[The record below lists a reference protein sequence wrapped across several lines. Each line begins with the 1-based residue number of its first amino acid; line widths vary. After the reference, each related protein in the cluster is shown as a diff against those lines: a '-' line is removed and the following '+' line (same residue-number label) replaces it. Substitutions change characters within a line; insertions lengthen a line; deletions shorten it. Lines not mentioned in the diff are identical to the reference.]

1 MLSFKIYSLFP
12 EIFPGSLQ
20 HGLIGKAHKNK
31 VWDFQTIQIRDYSNY
46 SGNSVDDKPFSGG
59 AGMVLRPDVI
69 SDAIEKTTSKEE
81 LNNIERII
89 GILGWPLF
97 LSQYIKKLIEI
108 LRNKYD
114 E

>member
-20 HGLIGKAHKNK
+20 HGLIGKAYKNK

-69 SDAIEKTTSKEE
+69 SDAIEKTTS
-81 LNNIERII
+81 RSF
-89 GILGWPLF
+89 GISSPQVVASSADVPPASLQDTAAP
-97 LSQYIKKLIEI
+97 SIPP
-108 LRNKYD
+108 
-114 E
+114 